1 MAIKKVWLDESA
13 SECIS
18 CGAFEGVCDAVFSVP
33 EKMKVNEGVDYS
45 QYEEDIK
52 NAAEGCPA
60 QVIKYE

>member
-18 CGAFEGVCDAVFSVP
+18 CCACAGVCDAVLSVP
-33 EKMKVNEGVDYS
+33 EKMQEKEGVVYS